1 MEAEAPHFFPMKLH
15 CLRLLFAMVMIA
27 PLSATPSLPVVTP
40 AAAGM
45 SAERLG
51 RVDEFIA
58 RLQAEGK
65 LAGAVTV
72 VARRGQLV
80 SLAAHGL
87 ADLGTRRVMRTDD
100 IFQLQSMT
108 KPVTTVAVLMLLEEG
123 RFLLSDPVEK
133 FLPEFHD
140 MKVAVS
146 RAGAPEGYELVSA
159 ARAIT
164 IHDLLTHRAG
174 FIGLPPTG
182 SPAETLR
189 RKAFKSLPADGN
201 FTLEEYVKNLAA
213 SPLDA
218 QPGAVYRYGPA
229 TIVLGRLVE
238 VVSGRTLEQFF
249 QERIFAPLDMPDSF
263 FSVPEAKR
271 FRVVPAYT
279 IAPDKQLVKLPP
291 DPLTPRFFSGG
302 GNLFSTATDYLH
314 FCQML
319 LNGGEFA
326 GHRLLGRKSVE
337 LMTTPVVEDLPI
349 PFLRGQ
355 SFGLGVAVQKA
366 DGASGL
372 LGSPGTYGWSGG
384 YNTYFRIDP
393 REKLI
398 LIFLAQQEFSPT
410 NLELE
415 YGFQNT
421 VMQAITD

>member
-1 MEAEAPHFFPMKLH
+1 MKLS
-15 CLRLLFAMVMIA
+15 CLRRFLAMLVMA
-27 PLSATPSLPVVTP
+27 PLSAAPSLPVVTP

-51 RVDEFIA
+51 RVDEFVA

-80 SLAAHGL
+80 SMMAHGW
-87 ADLGTRRVMRTDD
+87 ADLGTKRLMRTDD
-100 IFQLQSMT
+100 IFQIQSMT

-123 RFLLSDPVEK
+123 RFLLSDPIEK

-140 MKVAVS
+140 MKVAVA
-146 RAGAPEGYELVSA
+146 RAGAPEGYELVPA
-159 ARAIT
+159 ARPIT

-182 SPAETLR
+182 GPAEALR
-189 RKAFKSLPADGN
+189 RKAFKSVPPG
-201 FTLEEYVKNLAA
+201 FTLEQYVKNLAA

-218 QPGAVYRYGPA
+218 QPGAGYHYGPA
-229 TIVLGRLVE
+229 TEVLGRLVE

-271 FRVVPAYT
+271 SRVVPAYT
-279 IAPDKQLVKLPP
+279 IGPDRKLEKLPP
-291 DPLTPRFFSGG
+291 DPLTTRFFSAG
-302 GNLFSTATDYLH
+302 GNLFSSATDYLH

-326 GHRLLGRKSVE
+326 GHRLLGRKTVE
-337 LMTTPVVEDLPI
+337 LMTTPVVEEVPLP
-349 PFLRGQ
+349 FMRGQ
-355 SFGLGVAVQKA
+355 SFGLGVAVQKG

-398 LIFLAQQEFSPT
+398 LILMAQQEFSPLD
-410 NLELE
+410 LELE

-421 VMQAITD
+421 VMQAIID